1 MKNIVVAGEYK
12 DHQIAFNFGKLYFL
26 QGMKTQE
33 IAKTSVSS
41 WQVVDNL
48 QTDSYWGKVIGA
60 GVGGLMLGPIGAFLG
75 ASAVSKGVVN
85 SYLISIEYYSGK
97 KSLLQLDAQGYKNLV
112 KFLF

>member
-48 QTDSYWGKVIGA
+48 QTDMGGKMVFNWMEWTKDTSTEKIHPTQKP
-60 GVGGLMLGPIGAFLG
+60 VPLLMKLIE
-75 ASAVSKGVVN
+75 GVV
-85 SYLISIEYYSGK
+85 EP
-97 KSLLQLDAQGYKNLV
+97 
-112 KFLF
+112 